1 MRQILIAMLAA
12 LLAGCHESPVKC
24 DAHLTPINQVA
35 KAATG
40 ARIDPPSDGHPR

>member
-1 MRQILIAMLAA
+1 MRQFLIAMLAT
-12 LLAGCHESPVKC
+12 LLAACHEPPVKC

-40 ARIDPPSDGHPR
+40 ARIAPPSEGPPR